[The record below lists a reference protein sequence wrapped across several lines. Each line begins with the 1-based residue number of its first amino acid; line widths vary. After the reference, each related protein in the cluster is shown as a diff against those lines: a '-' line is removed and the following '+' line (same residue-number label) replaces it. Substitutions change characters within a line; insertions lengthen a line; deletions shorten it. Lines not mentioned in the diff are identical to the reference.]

1 MKVLMASL
9 VFFTATSFKNVIIK
23 RSKIPS
29 FREIPE
35 ELMQSVGFVEP
46 GLSVSRE
53 VEDVA
58 VSVVDAAPL
67 LLDVFHVELLA
78 ADQRIG
84 LENKSKMS

>member
-1 MKVLMASL
+1 
-9 VFFTATSFKNVIIK
+9 
-23 RSKIPS
+23 
-29 FREIPE
+29 
-35 ELMQSVGFVEP
+35 MQSVGFGEP

-67 LLDVFHVELLA
+67 LLDVLHVELFA

-84 LENKSKMS
+84 LENKYKMSSFSH

>member
-1 MKVLMASL
+1 
-9 VFFTATSFKNVIIK
+9 
-23 RSKIPS
+23 
-29 FREIPE
+29 
-35 ELMQSVGFVEP
+35 MQSVGFVEP

-53 VEDVA
+53 VKDVA

-67 LLDVFHVELLA
+67 LLDVLHVKLLA